1 MDPQESLLETRRRRA
16 TWVAL
21 RVMPHEAQ
29 SRAWLRRARVQSEEA
44 DDLVQEAYCRL
55 ATIDEV
61 DHIDR
66 PGAYFFSIIR
76 NLLVRRRREA
86 SVVSLESIAEI
97 EAIPDPD
104 TGPEM
109 EVARRM
115 DAERVRSLIAELPE
129 RCRRIVEM
137 QKIEGYS
144 QIEIARLLGI
154 TESVVENNIY
164 RGVQAVRKNWLRKQ
178 DDMSERLKLFGNDVD
193 GRSR

>member
-21 RVMPHEAQ
+21 RIMPHEAQ
-29 SRAWLRRARVQSEEA
+29 SRAWLRRARVQPDEA
-44 DDLVQEAYCRL
+44 DDLVQEAYCRI
-55 ATIDEV
+55 AMIDEV

-76 NLLVRRRREA
+76 NLLVRRRRDA
-86 SVVSLESIAEI
+86 AVVSLESIAEI
-97 EAIPDPD
+97 EAVPDPD
-104 TGPEM
+104 TSPEM

-115 DAERVRSLIAELPE
+115 DVERLRALIAELPE

-144 QIEIARLLGI
+144 QLEIARLLGI

-164 RGVQAVRKNWLRKQ
+164 RGVQAVRRNWLRKQ
-178 DDMSERLKLFGNDVD
+178 DDMSYRLTIFGNDGE
-193 GRSR
+193 GRS